1 VAARGARAAVGDAHH
16 QKQVAVRLAMTLQT
30 MSFIF
35 GAILLAV
42 AILGGG
48 FEIKEIKVSKVT
60 RAGRVSAGIVGL
72 SFIGLG
78 LFWPEG
84 KLTEVFG
91 PDGKPPSPVVWMSER
106 EHDKD
111 RLGGDYRGFDIRTDH
126 IEDCENACKSD
137 EKCTAW
143 TYVKPGVQKPQ
154 ARCYLKNV
162 IPAASDNVCCVSGK
176 KIR

>member
-1 VAARGARAAVGDAHH
+1 
-16 QKQVAVRLAMTLQT
+16 MTLQA

-48 FEIKEIKVSKVT
+48 FEIKEIKVSNVT
-60 RAGRVSAGIVGL
+60 IGVRIVAGIAGL
-72 SFIGLG
+72 LFIGLG
-78 LFWPEG
+78 FWQPSALPESIRA
-84 KLTEVFG
+84 EAR
-91 PDGKPPSPVVWMSER
+91 MSER

-111 RLGGDYRGFDIRTDH
+111 RFGGDYSSFDIKTDH
-126 IEDCENACKSD
+126 IEDCEGTCKSD
-137 EKCTAW
+137 AKCAAW
-143 TYVKPGVQKPQ
+143 TYVKPGFQGPR

-162 IPAASDNVCCVSGK
+162 VPEVSDKICCVSGK

>member
-1 VAARGARAAVGDAHH
+1 MAADGAGAAGGAHH
-16 QKQVAVRLAMTLQT
+16 QKHVAVRPAMTLQT

-48 FEIKEIKVSKVT
+48 FEVKEIKVSKVT
-60 RAGRVSAGIVGL
+60 MTGRVSAGIVGL
-72 SFIGLG
+72 FFIGLG
-78 LFWPEG
+78 LFWPE
-84 KLTEVFG
+84 VVG
-91 PDGKPPSPVVWMSER
+91 PDGKPPPPVVRMSER

-137 EKCTAW
+137 EKCAAW

-162 IPAASDNVCCVSGK
+162 IPAASDNVCCVSGT

>member
-1 VAARGARAAVGDAHH
+1 
-16 QKQVAVRLAMTLQT
+16 MTLQT

-48 FEIKEIKVSKVT
+48 FEIKEVKVSKVT
-60 RAGRVSAGIVGL
+60 MAGRVSAGIVGL
-72 SFIGLG
+72 FFIGLG

-84 KLTEVFG
+84 KVG
-91 PDGKPPSPVVWMSER
+91 PDGKPPPPPEVRMSER

-111 RLGGDYRGFDIRTDH
+111 RLGNDYYGFNVRADH
-126 IEDCENACKSD
+126 IEDCEDACKSD
-137 EKCTAW
+137 AKCAAW
-143 TYVKPGVQKPQ
+143 TYTKPGVRGPL
-154 ARCYLKNV
+154 ARCFLKNV
-162 IPAASDNVCCVSGK
+162 VPPASDNVCCVSGT

>member
-1 VAARGARAAVGDAHH
+1 
-16 QKQVAVRLAMTLQT
+16 MTLQT

-48 FEIKEIKVSKVT
+48 FEVKEIKVSKVT
-60 RAGRVSAGIVGL
+60 MAGRVSAGIVGL
-72 SFIGLG
+72 FFIGLG
-78 LFWPEG
+78 LFWPE
-84 KLTEVFG
+84 VG
-91 PDGKPPSPVVWMSER
+91 PDGKPPPPPPPPEVRMSER

-111 RLGGDYRGFDIRTDH
+111 RLGGDYSGFDARTDH
-126 IEDCENACKSD
+126 IEDCEVACKND
-137 EKCTAW
+137 AKCAPW
-143 TYVKPGVQKPQ
+143 TYVKPGVRGPR

-162 IPAASDNVCCVSGK
+162 IPAASDNVCCVSGT